1 VAAEG
6 AVMEALAEEEEVAEV
21 RLHECHFLLNRWAK
35 H

>member
-6 AVMEALAEEEEVAEV
+6 AAMEALEEEGVAAEV